1 MTDRSVDS
9 VPLGESIGENLARLR
24 KVRDLSQERLA
35 EAADVGVD
43 TVARLEQAK
52 RSNVRPVTLRKLA
65 DALGVSVDDL
75 IGRPSARPSEEIDI
89 TGLRRAIT
97 ADGELR
103 DLDVVAEPE
112 ETTSLDQLIE
122 DTRHAWRAYV
132 GGRHS
137 ELLNTLPIILFDGQR
152 LVHVTD
158 DDETAGAYRALSTAY
173 RLGAGITGRLGY
185 LDLSWL
191 AAERALRAARASDA
205 PDLEQAISTRYLAWT
220 LVRQARMDEAER
232 IATAAAERIQPKMLD
247 RDPQRAGVF
256 GNLLFNAASAAVL
269 AGRPARAADLLAE
282 AEAAAVRTNSDF
294 AKEAAIFGPRVTAVQ
309 RVDHAV
315 RTGDPDEPLTPP
327 TPCKQ
332 PGAKHHP

>member
-9 VPLGESIGENLARLR
+9 VPLGESIGENLGRLR

-75 IGRPSARPSEEIDI
+75 IGRPSARRSEKIDI

-122 DTRHAWRAYV
+122 DTRQAWRA
-132 GGRHS
+132 
-137 ELLNTLPIILFDGQR
+137 
-152 LVHVTD
+152 
-158 DDETAGAYRALSTAY
+158 
-173 RLGAGITGRLGY
+173 
-185 LDLSWL
+185 
-191 AAERALRAARASDA
+191 
-205 PDLEQAISTRYLAWT
+205 
-220 LVRQARMDEAER
+220 
-232 IATAAAERIQPKMLD
+232 
-247 RDPQRAGVF
+247 
-256 GNLLFNAASAAVL
+256 
-269 AGRPARAADLLAE
+269 
-282 AEAAAVRTNSDF
+282 
-294 AKEAAIFGPRVTAVQ
+294 
-309 RVDHAV
+309 
-315 RTGDPDEPLTPP
+315 
-327 TPCKQ
+327 
-332 PGAKHHP
+332 